1 MSSSIYL
8 LRALR
13 AIAVRDLTAKARR
26 ARRLQIAFF
35 VGMFS
40 AFTGAQTTSPDSPST
55 QPAGPVRASMKII
68 EGVQQHLKGI
78 NSVESDFV
86 ENKKLAMLDHTLT
99 IDGHMALEKPD
110 RLIWIVRDPVKYAV
124 RIVGDEVS
132 QWDEDTNHVDVM
144 HLGGDPTFKAITQQ
158 MQAWFLGNY
167 KALGDSYD
175 VYVNREQPLSLEFVP
190 NSSTMVAKLIARI
203 DLTFSPDEDYID
215 TMVITETGGDVT
227 TLKFT
232 GARINQ
238 PISDQIWE
246 MPPHE
251 R

>member
-1 MSSSIYL
+1 ML
-8 LRALR
+8 
-13 AIAVRDLTAKARR
+13 
-26 ARRLQIAFF
+26 
-35 VGMFS
+35 S
-40 AFTGAQTTSPDSPST
+40 AFAGAQTTQPDNPST
-55 QPAGPVRASMKII
+55 QPAGQVRASMKII

-78 NSVESDFV
+78 ASVETDFV
-86 ENKKLAMLDHTLT
+86 EEKKLAMLDHTLT
-99 IDGHMALEKPD
+99 IDGHMALQKPD

-132 QWDEDTNHVDVM
+132 QWDEDTDHVQTV

-175 VYVNREQPLSLEFVP
+175 VYVNAQQPLSLGFVP
-190 NSSTMVAKLIARI
+190 NSATMVSKLISRI
-203 DLTFSPDEDYID
+203 DLTFSPDENYID
-215 TMVITETGGDVT
+215 TMVISETGGDVT
-227 TLKFT
+227 TLKFS